1 MIPTIVHRAK
11 LQLPIHPALLSSFL
25 EVLECQV
32 IILQNKMSNGKKARK
47 TDTLGSTEAFSAR
60 TKYIYSQRTVLKGPF
75 YDLKKKI
82 AINASGYRG
91 VRVSENINSNR
102 IPE

>member
-47 TDTLGSTEAFSAR
+47 TDTLGSTEAFSVR
-60 TKYIYSQRTVLKGPF
+60 TKYIYSQKTVLKGPS
-75 YDLKKKI
+75 YDFKKI

-91 VRVSENINSNR
+91 VRVSESINTNR